1 MGLILDMYG
10 RPFYTEELR
19 EQQTSHTVGLK
30 NLIAEH
36 PSHRLTPGR
45 LISILN
51 EAETGNLTRQADLFS
66 DMEEKDAHIFA
77 EMQKR
82 KRALLTIDYEVLPPL
97 NATPKERAN
106 AQYLQELLTEL
117 DGFEDLL
124 IDMLDAIG
132 QGFSNTEIKWKLYGK
147 EWHPAEFNY
156 RPQSWFT
163 LDPNDQD
170 RLLLRNNS
178 GAGDKLQ
185 PFGWISHRHKSRSG
199 YVARAGLLRT
209 LAWPYLYRVSGT
221 DALAEMLEIYGI
233 PIRIGKYPSGTGKS
247 EKAQLMRAVTEI
259 GRYAGGI
266 IPEEMQIELQQA
278 AAGTHAPHLA
288 IVEWAERSVSK
299 AVLGGTLTTQADGK
313 TSTNALGKI
322 HNEVRDDLLI
332 SDGKQTAITLRAD
345 LFYPLIVLNRD
356 AAADPRRIPR
366 LRFITDNDEEQDAAT
381 RKNKYVWGRKKN
393 KKADNDKS
401 FQVIAALVRAAE
413 NTANDDGVLN
423 GLVSVINEKME
434 SGKPSE
440 SLRVFLNHIIEM
452 AKNADSE
459 SDIKE
464 ALSSLLKYSAKNDEF
479 DTEVFTDYL
488 VAQLVGFF
496 AVE

>member
-1 MGLILDMYG
+1 MGLIVDMYG
-10 RPFYTEELR
+10 KPFFTEELR
-19 EQQTSHTVGLK
+19 EQQTSHTIGLK

-51 EAETGNLTRQADLFS
+51 EAETGNLIRQADLFA

-82 KRALLTIDYEVLPPL
+82 KRALLTVNYQILPPL
-97 NATPKERAN
+97 NATPQERAD
-106 AQYLQELLTEL
+106 AGFIEELLTEL

-132 QGFSNTEIKWKLYGK
+132 QGFSNTEIKWQMYGK
-147 EWHPAEFNY
+147 EWHPAEFNF
-156 RPQSWFT
+156 RPQSWFM

-170 RLLLRNNS
+170 KLLLRNSS
-178 GAGDKLQ
+178 GTGDKLQ

-233 PIRIGKYPSGTGKS
+233 PIRIGKYPAGTGKA
-247 EKAQLMRAVTEI
+247 EKTQLMRAVTEI

-266 IPEEMQIELQQA
+266 IPEDMQIELQQA
-278 AAGTHAPHLA
+278 AAGTHAPHLSL
-288 IVEWAERSVSK
+288 IEWAERSVSK

-332 SDGKQTAITLRAD
+332 SDGKQVAITLRAD
-345 LFYPLIVLNRD
+345 LFYPLIVLNRQ
-356 AAADPRRIPR
+356 ANADPRRTPR
-366 LRFITDNDEEQDAAT
+366 LRFITETEEEQAAAT
-381 RKNKYVWGRKKN
+381 RKRKKSQSRTPEEMN
-393 KKADNDKS
+393 KNAHYIAALSRAVKNAQSGDEVSANIASVTNDILGTGEASGALHKILTHIIDVTKS
-401 FQVIAALVRAAE
+401 AKSESELRAALSSIFPKEAGSDEFSIELFQDYMIAALVGDYAAE
-413 NTANDDGVLN
+413 T
-423 GLVSVINEKME
+423 S
-434 SGKPSE
+434 
-440 SLRVFLNHIIEM
+440 
-452 AKNADSE
+452 
-459 SDIKE
+459 
-464 ALSSLLKYSAKNDEF
+464 
-479 DTEVFTDYL
+479 
-488 VAQLVGFF
+488 
-496 AVE
+496 